1 MPEGITSADDN
12 AAALGPLSCLAT
24 ITSRVSSLSSSNC
37 LVGFQSLLSVI
48 SLRFGIGGSDTAQE
62 GIWNWV
68 TGP

>member
-1 MPEGITSADDN
+1 MPEGITWADHN

-48 SLRFGIGGSDTAQE
+48 SLRFGSVV
-62 GIWNWV
+62 V
-68 TGP
+68 TLLRKEYGTG